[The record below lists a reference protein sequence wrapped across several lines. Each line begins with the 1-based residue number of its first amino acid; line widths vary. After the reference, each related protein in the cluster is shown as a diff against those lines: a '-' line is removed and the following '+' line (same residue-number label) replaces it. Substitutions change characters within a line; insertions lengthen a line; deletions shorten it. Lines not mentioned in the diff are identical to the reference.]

1 MRPTAILSLITALLL
16 SCEGDNNKLA
26 IQWNKPNEV
35 KIRIDPTIE
44 NKIATPN
51 GVVVRIPAGSFVTE
65 SDGRPLRDSCTIVL
79 RDLVQLPDILLS
91 GMGTITT
98 EGEILSTGGMLLF
111 ATDTPNSI
119 RFCDT
124 CAVDCY
130 FPRKYAVVPDMNLY
144 ELSDGAWQWKDST
157 HDADLQVG
165 NRFWQ
170 GDTVLSSDEM
180 ERHRSEYEKSIEY
193 YVFKS
198 NSFGWINCDALLT
211 QFDDRGILRCKVQP
225 GDSLA
230 VRLIIPEL
238 RSIITGHVMGDVV
251 QFDEV
256 PLNRPIQL
264 FAFGK
269 RDEAPCYYA
278 KKVVVTD
285 NLVVNIEPLL
295 ASVEQIREHADK
307 VCRAPL

>member
-1 MRPTAILSLITALLL
+1 MRSKVNLLL
-16 SCEGDNNKLA
+16 LTVLLFACGDDNRFP
-26 IQWNKPNEV
+26 IQWYEPNEV
-35 KIRIDPTIE
+35 KVKIDPTKE

-51 GVVVRIPAGSFVTE
+51 GVVVRIPAGSFVTD
-65 SDGRPLRDSCTIVL
+65 SDGKPLRDSCTIVL
-79 RDLVQLPDILLS
+79 RDLVYLPDMLFS

-98 EGEILSTGGMLLF
+98 SGGILSTGGMLLL
-111 ATDTPNSI
+111 ATDTLSHI

-130 FPRKYAVVPDMNLY
+130 FPRKHAVVPDMNLY
-144 ELSDGAWQWKDST
+144 ELSGGAWQWKDSAEGAT
-157 HDADLQVG
+157 FQVG

-170 GDTVLSSDEM
+170 GDTALSPDEM
-180 ERHRSEYEKSIEY
+180 DRRRLEYEKSMEY
-193 YVFKS
+193 YVFKY

-211 QFDDRGILRCKVQP
+211 QFDDRGTLRCKVQS
-225 GDSLA
+225 GDSLV

-238 RSIITGHVMGDVV
+238 RSIITGHVLGDVV

-256 PLNRPIQL
+256 PANRSIQL

-278 KKVVVTD
+278 KEVVVTD
-285 NLVVNIEPLL
+285 DLVVNIEPVF

-307 VCRAPL
+307 VCRAPN